1 MRLASSVRGTLSQA
15 LGIKEEILEVF
26 DENYVMTSIAGMLVI
41 AAWQKPHLFIEE
53 ISSRVF
59 KVSLSLMIGFIV
71 CGAALS
77 SASLAISGLLDES
90 TLELVQN
97 AIKGKDVPES
107 WWLFLVAVIFGNSA
121 LEWLAQKIIKQE
133 HDKQDA

>member
-1 MRLASSVRGTLSQA
+1 M
-15 LGIKEEILEVF
+15 F

-71 CGAALS
+71 WGAALS

>member
-1 MRLASSVRGTLSQA
+1 MVVRCSLLNAA

-71 CGAALS
+71 WGGG
-77 SASLAISGLLDES
+77 I
-90 TLELVQN
+90 
-97 AIKGKDVPES
+97 
-107 WWLFLVAVIFGNSA
+107 VIC
-121 LEWLAQKIIKQE
+121 
-133 HDKQDA
+133 